1 MSEACSMNKND
12 SALLKAECLI
22 AVVGAPNSGKST
34 LFTQLTGTQSRPVN
48 YPGSTVD
55 ALRGFLRKKWKFE
68 AALIDTPGTYSL
80 TPRTIEEE
88 VTYRVL
94 SEGLGKAVSS
104 VVITVVDATQLS
116 RHLLLVRQ
124 LQRAGYRPIVALSMT
139 DLMRSAGQD
148 IDVKKLSS
156 ILEAPVVRINALT
169 GEGVAEL
176 IDQTRVLVESMGAAH
191 SQKISRLSQSQPED
205 LSHQETEKFLNEAVA
220 ISKTVICG
228 DLQSRRQADL
238 RTQRWDRVLL
248 HPFWGLLVFVL
259 VMSSVFS
266 TIFWLSAPMMDL
278 IDGFFAW
285 SAEQVLELAP
295 QAAWSDLVANGI
307 LASLGAVLVF
317 LPQIALLF
325 LFMSL
330 LESSGYLARAAS
342 LVDKPLSFLGMNGRS
357 FVPLLSGY
365 ACAIPAMLAART
377 IPSRRE
383 RWITLFIVPLMSC
396 SARLP
401 VYALLLSF
409 VFRDE
414 SAWKP
419 GLALAGLYFG
429 SLWMGSVVAFVSS
442 RFIQVKD
449 KSFFLMELPL
459 YRKPHGPSV
468 IRSVYLR
475 TRAYLLD
482 AGPVIFVF
490 AVLLWAATQ
499 FPKDHAQ
506 DPEQR
511 LSGSYAAQAGRF
523 LEPIMEPMGGDWR
536 TGTALIAA
544 FAARE
549 VFVSSLAVTLHVS
562 TEEEGLHSGLLQ
574 KMTDAV
580 KADGTPL
587 FTLSSVIGLAI
598 FFMIALQC
606 MATVGVAR
614 REFGG
619 WRWAIF
625 QLISFNLLAYGLAVA
640 VVQSMR
646 ALGWS

>member
-1 MSEACSMNKND
+1 
-12 SALLKAECLI
+12 
-22 AVVGAPNSGKST
+22 
-34 LFTQLTGTQSRPVN
+34 
-48 YPGSTVD
+48 
-55 ALRGFLRKKWKFE
+55 LRKKWKFE

-414 SAWKP
+414 SSRRALFWKLMDGVGSGFCVESIHSGEGQVFFLDGAASLSKAAWAIGYSQRVLKDES
-419 GLALAGLYFG
+419 LSFG
-429 SLWMGSVVAFVSS
+429 CGPRHFCFCGAFVGGDSISEGSRSGSRAATFGQLCCASWPIFRADHGANGGRLANGYCSYRRLCSS
-442 RFIQVKD
+442 RSFCLLSCSDSSCEHRRGGSSFWASAKDDRCRQSGWNSSFHFILGHWLSD
-449 KSFFLMELPL
+449 FFHDCSAV
-459 YRKPHGPSV
+459 YGHGGGCSSRV
-468 IRSVYLR
+468 
-475 TRAYLLD
+475 
-482 AGPVIFVF
+482 
-490 AVLLWAATQ
+490 W
-499 FPKDHAQ
+499 
-506 DPEQR
+506 R
-511 LSGSYAAQAGRF
+511 LA
-523 LEPIMEPMGGDWR
+523 MG
-536 TGTALIAA
+536 
-544 FAARE
+544 
-549 VFVSSLAVTLHVS
+549 H
-562 TEEEGLHSGLLQ
+562 
-574 KMTDAV
+574 
-580 KADGTPL
+580 
-587 FTLSSVIGLAI
+587 LSAH
-598 FFMIALQC
+598 
-606 MATVGVAR
+606 
-614 REFGG
+614 
-619 WRWAIF
+619 
-625 QLISFNLLAYGLAVA
+625 QL
-640 VVQSMR
+640 
-646 ALGWS
+646 